1 MKRPAPWLDLAA
13 LAGAVAFVPLVLT
26 RIGRV
31 AFDSDLDPRVLLTWL
46 AASLV
51 VGVAVGNF
59 VAASRSRWVLSA
71 LVGALLVALAEIGE
85 PGWVAASV
93 VTGSAGCVAVALS
106 AVVSVER
113 AWCDEDLG
121 VGAARCASAAAIGLV
136 LGLANSVWSPNADW
150 AVSSAVAGALCLAA
164 GVLGV
169 SQPDRPAIAATVDA
183 RRARRQIDGATLAM
197 FVRRPLRWHALLAVG
212 LWPLMAGQIQ
222 IDSVVG
228 PRYPQLTI
236 GLAALVVFVGAGIGH
251 LLDTRRRDSA
261 TRQAQVVHVAAA
273 IGGLS
278 ALVGTMSHTLIG
290 AVVGWGLAVGT
301 LAIGW
306 VHAALAVSSDPDPVG
321 RSVAIGRVFG
331 AVILAAAAGLLA
343 AAAAQPRHHT
353 WWLTV
358 VAALTVHQSVRR
370 LRRMKVDDVHDAT
383 TEVAIPRGT
392 TRVAARRNSSTLLDV
407 DRVDSGYG
415 GLQVLFGVDLAVAR
429 GEVVALLGPNGAGK
443 TTLLRTI
450 AGLHPTWNG
459 RVQFGGVDLIGL
471 DAAGRVGAGL
481 MLVSPESAIART
493 LTVDD
498 NLRLFS
504 HLLSPN
510 EARSARR
517 RVYESF
523 PRLQERVRQT
533 ASTLSGGE
541 RQMLALSRAL
551 ILRPE
556 MLLIDELTLGLSPQA
571 IADLGPALGRL
582 NAEGTA
588 LMIVDQSA
596 AVALTLASRALVLQR
611 GALTADFPAERLRER
626 PDLLRQIHLEGID
639 AVLDTGVST

>member
-13 LAGAVAFVPLVLT
+13 LAGASAFVPLVLT

-31 AFDSDLDPRVLLTWL
+31 AFDSDVDPRVLLAWL
-46 AASLV
+46 AASLL
-51 VGVAVGNF
+51 VGVGVGNF
-59 VAASRSRWVLSA
+59 VAASRSRWILSA
-71 LVGALLVALAEIGE
+71 LVGALLVALSEIGE
-85 PGWVAASV
+85 PGWVAVSV
-93 VTGSAGCVAVALS
+93 IAGSAGCVAVALS

-113 AWCDEDLG
+113 AWCDRDLG
-121 VGAARCASAAAIGLV
+121 VGVARCASATGVGLV
-136 LGLANSVWSPNADW
+136 IGFANSVWSPNADW

-169 SQPDRPAIAATVDA
+169 SQPDRPAGTATVDP
-183 RRARRQIDGATLAM
+183 RRARRDTNGTDTAI
-197 FVRRPLRWHALLAVG
+197 FVRRPLRWHGVLAIG

-222 IDSVVG
+222 SDSGVG
-228 PRYPQLTI
+228 PRYPQLAV
-236 GLAALVVFVGAGIGH
+236 GLAALVIIVGAGIGH
-251 LLDTRRRDSA
+251 LLDTRRRDSSS
-261 TRQAQVVHVAAA
+261 RQVQVVHVAAT

-278 ALVGTMSHTLIG
+278 ALVGTMSHTLVG

-321 RSVAIGRVFG
+321 RSVAIGRTFG
-331 AVILAAAAGLLA
+331 AVILAAAVGLVA
-343 AAAAQPRHHT
+343 AAVAEPRHHT

-358 VAALTVHQSVRR
+358 VAGLTIHQSVRR
-370 LRRMKVDDVHDAT
+370 LRRLKIDDVEDA
-383 TEVAIPRGT
+383 VVDGSVSRPA
-392 TRVAARRNSSTLLDV
+392 TRVTARRGSSTLLDV

-450 AGLHPTWNG
+450 AGLHPTWSG
-459 RVQFGGVDLIGL
+459 RVQLGGVDLIGL

-504 HLLSPN
+504 HLLSPSD
-510 EARSARR
+510 ARTARR
-517 RVYESF
+517 RVYETF
-523 PRLQERVRQT
+523 PRLQERVRQS

-556 MLLIDELTLGLSPQA
+556 LLLIDELTLGLSPQA
-571 IADLGPALGRL
+571 IADLGPALRSL
-582 NAEGTA
+582 NADGTA
-588 LMIVDQSA
+588 LVIVDQSA
-596 AVALTLASRALVLQR
+596 AIALTLASRALVLQR
-611 GALTADFPAERLRER
+611 GSLTADFPAERLRER
-626 PDLLRQIHLEGID
+626 PDLMRQIHLEGID
-639 AVLDTGVST
+639 AVLETGVSS